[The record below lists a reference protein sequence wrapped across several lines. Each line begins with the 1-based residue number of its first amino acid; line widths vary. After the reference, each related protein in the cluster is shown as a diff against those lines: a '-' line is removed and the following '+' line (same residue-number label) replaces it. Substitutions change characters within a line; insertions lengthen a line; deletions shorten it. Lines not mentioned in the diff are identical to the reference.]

1 MPSIPVS
8 WNPDHSP
15 ISPVRTV
22 LPSFTGED
30 VENGENK
37 KFMHGVTQPRGGWDQ
52 DVSKGAGA

>member
-8 WNPDHSP
+8 WNPHHGP

-37 KFMHGVTQPRGGWDQ
+37 KFMHGVTQPRSGGT
-52 DVSKGAGA
+52 KM